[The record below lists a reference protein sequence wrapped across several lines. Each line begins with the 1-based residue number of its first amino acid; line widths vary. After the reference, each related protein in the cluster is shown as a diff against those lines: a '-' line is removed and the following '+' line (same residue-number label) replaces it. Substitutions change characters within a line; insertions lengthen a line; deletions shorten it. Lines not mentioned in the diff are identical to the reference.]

1 MSLVLRHNITPNKL
15 VLSSPTEK
23 SHVEKSLSSVIDTFD
38 PEARKRLVSSLR
50 RRELE
55 HKKDIERI
63 KEEAQYEVDEA
74 LREMKEELMQ
84 SEQCHEVLVETLH
97 VLFVFFVCLFFVVI
111 RSSIL
116 TCNHNNNKTENLGA
130 VFKIQREYYG

>member
-23 SHVEKSLSSVIDTFD
+23 SSVELSLSSIIDTFD

-63 KEEAQYEVDEA
+63 KEQAKYEVDEA
-74 LREMKEELMQ
+74 LAQMKQELYQ
-84 SEQCHEVLVETLH
+84 AETNHEV
-97 VLFVFFVCLFFVVI
+97 
-111 RSSIL
+111 
-116 TCNHNNNKTENLGA
+116 
-130 VFKIQREYYG
+130 